1 MADGRSGLTPG
12 AEVNTIP
19 PVSNQGS
26 RFRPITKAI
35 ALMERR
41 AAEQGARH
49 QADLNRTI
57 WKKAA

>member
-26 RFRPITKAI
+26 RFRPIIKAI
-35 ALMERR
+35 ARMDGEPRNR
-41 AAEQGARH
+41 ARGTRPIKQDHLQKVA
-49 QADLNRTI
+49 
-57 WKKAA
+57 